1 MAKPR
6 CDKHKR
12 SLPYCDACKE
22 AVKAAEEAALQAER
36 AAADT
41 DTEDEE
47 EASGK
52 QAVLEEALREEESNA
67 LKAGVGFPGAQ
78 EESPASSPPADDVGE
93 GPHVGVPP
101 TPPEEPADWDKNVD
115 QAEETFRAVPP
126 IDETEEV
133 MAEAGEFEFPN
144 MGDGVPPCQREGAVE
159 IDGDGNIVPAGC
171 GDCGGECQGHADPG
185 AAEFVMIEVT
195 PQAQQ
200 LIAAIEKA
208 IANGEEVTVVMG
220 DAETRLRQEGRKE
233 VIAMVREWFSD
244 SMDTGAF
251 KLLEHLEKKVR

>member
-22 AVKAAEEAALQAER
+22 AVRAAEEAALQAER
-36 AAADT
+36 DAVDE
-41 DTEDEE
+41 DEEDEE
-47 EASGK
+47 EARGK
-52 QAVLEEALREEESNA
+52 QAVLDEALREEESKA
-67 LKAGVGFPGAQ
+67 LKAGVGFPGAEKQ
-78 EESPASSPPADDVGE
+78 PADPE
-93 GPHVGVPP
+93 GPMPEGAPGP
-101 TPPEEPADWDKNVD
+101 DAEEP
-115 QAEETFRAVPP
+115 
-126 IDETEEV
+126 
-133 MAEAGEFEFPN
+133 
-144 MGDGVPPCQREGAVE
+144 AVE
-159 IDGDGNIVPAGC
+159 IDGNGNVVPVGGMFPPDEPADWGKGIDQAEATFREGDNEPPSDPIPDPWADGKTPEEGQDVGSWTPLV
-171 GDCGGECQGHADPG
+171 D
-185 AAEFVMIEVT
+185 EFVTIEVT
-195 PQAQQ
+195 AEVKRF
-200 LIAAIEKA
+200 IERIEKA